1 MKFSKA
7 LTTEDTEDIPV
18 TDDELATELLG
29 CALKV
34 HTVLGPGLL
43 ESVYEACLMHEL
55 GTRNI
60 RSKRQV
66 PISINY
72 EGLKF
77 DEGFRADLVLQDKV
91 VVEIKAVERL
101 LPIHTAQLLTY
112 LKLTRLRVGYLLNFN
127 VVHLRQGG
135 MKRVANG

>member
-1 MKFSKA
+1 
-7 LTTEDTEDIPV
+7 
-18 TDDELATELLG
+18 
-29 CALKV
+29 
-34 HTVLGPGLL
+34 
-43 ESVYEACLMHEL
+43 MHEL

-135 MKRVANG
+135 MKRVVNG